1 MALSKRFIIIA
12 PTTPHNI
19 AAKKI
24 PKMLASVPNNGIS
37 IAIKGTD
44 IKSFS
49 KTKSDSLFDY
59 FMGGKKTEEIMK
71 ENQMKREEIAML
83 KDGTFLK
90 DKDVP
95 LMQKRW
101 CKYAENSNIQMTV
114 LSFYQNYI
122 DENINISF
130 DNGNIIMERDNN
142 ESNLLFN
149 FVLDKETESKYFIKN
164 LNFYIDTKV
173 KTNHLQIDDDR
184 IIIEY
189 DLWLSDEYSGNFKY
203 EIILKEV

>member
-1 MALSKRFIIIA
+1 M
-12 PTTPHNI
+12 
-19 AAKKI
+19 KKVYI
-24 PKMLASVPNNGIS
+24 DYKIKNNDEILKKENLE
-37 IAIKGTD
+37 AVYKVNEYLKIKD
-44 IKSFS
+44 IDDLVKN
-49 KTKSDSLFDY
+49 KPRILIMTKSD
-59 FMGGKKTEEIMK
+59 
-71 ENQMKREEIAML
+71 
-83 KDGTFLK
+83 
-90 DKDVP
+90 
-95 LMQKRW
+95 
-101 CKYAENSNIQMTV
+101 
-114 LSFYQNYI
+114 
-122 DENINISF
+122 
-130 DNGNIIMERDNN
+130 GNIIMERDNN

>member
-1 MALSKRFIIIA
+1 MLLE
-12 PTTPHNI
+12 
-19 AAKKI
+19 KKI
-24 PKMLASVPNNGIS
+24 GDFFLKKVYIDYKIKNN
-37 IAIKGTD
+37 D
-44 IKSFS
+44 
-49 KTKSDSLFDY
+49 
-59 FMGGKKTEEIMK
+59 EILKK
-71 ENQMKREEIAML
+71 ENLEAVYKVNEYL
-83 KDGTFLK
+83 KIK
-90 DKDVP
+90 D
-95 LMQKRW
+95 
-101 CKYAENSNIQMTV
+101 
-114 LSFYQNYI
+114 I

>member
-1 MALSKRFIIIA
+1 M
-12 PTTPHNI
+12 
-19 AAKKI
+19 KKVYI
-24 PKMLASVPNNGIS
+24 DYKIKNN
-37 IAIKGTD
+37 D
-44 IKSFS
+44 
-49 KTKSDSLFDY
+49 
-59 FMGGKKTEEIMK
+59 EILKK
-71 ENQMKREEIAML
+71 ENLEAVYKVNEYL
-83 KDGTFLK
+83 KIK
-90 DKDVP
+90 
-95 LMQKRW
+95 
-101 CKYAENSNIQMTV
+101 
-114 LSFYQNYI
+114 YI

>member
-1 MALSKRFIIIA
+1 M
-12 PTTPHNI
+12 
-19 AAKKI
+19 KKVYI
-24 PKMLASVPNNGIS
+24 DYKIKNN
-37 IAIKGTD
+37 D
-44 IKSFS
+44 
-49 KTKSDSLFDY
+49 
-59 FMGGKKTEEIMK
+59 EILKK
-71 ENQMKREEIAML
+71 ENLEAVYKVNEYL
-83 KDGTFLK
+83 KIKDIDG
-90 DKDVP
+90 
-95 LMQKRW
+95 
-101 CKYAENSNIQMTV
+101 
-114 LSFYQNYI
+114 
-122 DENINISF
+122 NINISF
-130 DNGNIIMERDNN
+130 NNGNIIMERDNN

>member
-1 MALSKRFIIIA
+1 M
-12 PTTPHNI
+12 
-19 AAKKI
+19 KKVYI
-24 PKMLASVPNNGIS
+24 DYKIKNN
-37 IAIKGTD
+37 D
-44 IKSFS
+44 
-49 KTKSDSLFDY
+49 
-59 FMGGKKTEEIMK
+59 EILKK
-71 ENQMKREEIAML
+71 ENLEAVYKVNEYL
-83 KDGTFLK
+83 KIK
-90 DKDVP
+90 D
-95 LMQKRW
+95 
-101 CKYAENSNIQMTV
+101 
-114 LSFYQNYI
+114 I

-130 DNGNIIMERDNN
+130 NNGNIIMERDNN
-142 ESNLLFN
+142 ESNLLFH

>member
-1 MALSKRFIIIA
+1 LIPLPNVSGDHQL
-12 PTTPHNI
+12 HNAKVLENVG
-19 AAKKI
+19 AAKI
-24 PKMLASVPNNGIS
+24 ILNNEL
-37 IAIKGTD
+37 K
-44 IKSFS
+44 
-49 KTKSDSLFDY
+49 
-59 FMGGKKTEEIMK
+59 K
-71 ENQMKREEIAML
+71 ENLEAVYKVNEYL
-83 KDGTFLK
+83 KIK
-90 DKDVP
+90 D
-95 LMQKRW
+95 
-101 CKYAENSNIQMTV
+101 
-114 LSFYQNYI
+114 I

>member
-1 MALSKRFIIIA
+1 M
-12 PTTPHNI
+12 
-19 AAKKI
+19 KKVYI
-24 PKMLASVPNNGIS
+24 DYKIKNNDEILKKEKLE
-37 IAIKGTD
+37 AVYKVNEYLKIKD
-44 IKSFS
+44 
-49 KTKSDSLFDY
+49 
-59 FMGGKKTEEIMK
+59 
-71 ENQMKREEIAML
+71 
-83 KDGTFLK
+83 
-90 DKDVP
+90 
-95 LMQKRW
+95 
-101 CKYAENSNIQMTV
+101 
-114 LSFYQNYI
+114 I

>member
-1 MALSKRFIIIA
+1 M
-12 PTTPHNI
+12 
-19 AAKKI
+19 KKVYI
-24 PKMLASVPNNGIS
+24 DYKIKNN
-37 IAIKGTD
+37 D
-44 IKSFS
+44 
-49 KTKSDSLFDY
+49 
-59 FMGGKKTEEIMK
+59 EILKK
-71 ENQMKREEIAML
+71 ENLEAVYKVNEYL
-83 KDGTFLK
+83 KIK
-90 DKDVP
+90 D
-95 LMQKRW
+95 
-101 CKYAENSNIQMTV
+101 
-114 LSFYQNYI
+114 I

-203 EIILKEV
+203 EIVLKEV

>member
-1 MALSKRFIIIA
+1 M
-12 PTTPHNI
+12 
-19 AAKKI
+19 KKVYI
-24 PKMLASVPNNGIS
+24 DYKIKNN
-37 IAIKGTD
+37 D
-44 IKSFS
+44 
-49 KTKSDSLFDY
+49 
-59 FMGGKKTEEIMK
+59 EILKK
-71 ENQMKREEIAML
+71 ENLEAVYKVNEYL
-83 KDGTFLK
+83 KIK
-90 DKDVP
+90 D
-95 LMQKRW
+95 
-101 CKYAENSNIQMTV
+101 
-114 LSFYQNYI
+114 I

-130 DNGNIIMERDNN
+130 NNGNIIIERDNN

>member
-1 MALSKRFIIIA
+1 M
-12 PTTPHNI
+12 
-19 AAKKI
+19 KKVYI
-24 PKMLASVPNNGIS
+24 DYKIKNN
-37 IAIKGTD
+37 D
-44 IKSFS
+44 
-49 KTKSDSLFDY
+49 
-59 FMGGKKTEEIMK
+59 EILKK
-71 ENQMKREEIAML
+71 ENLEAVYKVNEYL
-83 KDGTFLK
+83 KII
-90 DKDVP
+90 DK
-95 LMQKRW
+95 
-101 CKYAENSNIQMTV
+101 
-114 LSFYQNYI
+114 

-130 DNGNIIMERDNN
+130 NNGNIIMERDNN

>member
-1 MALSKRFIIIA
+1 M
-12 PTTPHNI
+12 
-19 AAKKI
+19 KKVYI
-24 PKMLASVPNNGIS
+24 DYKIKNN
-37 IAIKGTD
+37 D
-44 IKSFS
+44 
-49 KTKSDSLFDY
+49 
-59 FMGGKKTEEIMK
+59 EILKK
-71 ENQMKREEIAML
+71 ENLEAVYKVNEYL
-83 KDGTFLK
+83 KIRD
-90 DKDVP
+90 
-95 LMQKRW
+95 
-101 CKYAENSNIQMTV
+101 
-114 LSFYQNYI
+114 I

-130 DNGNIIMERDNN
+130 NNGNIIMERDNN

>member
-1 MALSKRFIIIA
+1 M
-12 PTTPHNI
+12 
-19 AAKKI
+19 KKVYI
-24 PKMLASVPNNGIS
+24 DYKIKNN
-37 IAIKGTD
+37 D
-44 IKSFS
+44 
-49 KTKSDSLFDY
+49 
-59 FMGGKKTEEIMK
+59 EELKK
-71 ENQMKREEIAML
+71 ENLEAVYKVNEYL
-83 KDGTFLK
+83 KIK
-90 DKDVP
+90 D
-95 LMQKRW
+95 
-101 CKYAENSNIQMTV
+101 
-114 LSFYQNYI
+114 I

>member
-1 MALSKRFIIIA
+1 M
-12 PTTPHNI
+12 
-19 AAKKI
+19 KKVYI
-24 PKMLASVPNNGIS
+24 DYKIKNN
-37 IAIKGTD
+37 D
-44 IKSFS
+44 
-49 KTKSDSLFDY
+49 
-59 FMGGKKTEEIMK
+59 EILKK
-71 ENQMKREEIAML
+71 ENLEAVYLVAVYKVNEYL
-83 KDGTFLK
+83 KIK
-90 DKDVP
+90 D
-95 LMQKRW
+95 
-101 CKYAENSNIQMTV
+101 
-114 LSFYQNYI
+114 I

-130 DNGNIIMERDNN
+130 NNGNIIMERDNN

>member
-1 MALSKRFIIIA
+1 M
-12 PTTPHNI
+12 
-19 AAKKI
+19 KKVYI
-24 PKMLASVPNNGIS
+24 DYKIKNN
-37 IAIKGTD
+37 D
-44 IKSFS
+44 
-49 KTKSDSLFDY
+49 
-59 FMGGKKTEEIMK
+59 EILKK
-71 ENQMKREEIAML
+71 ENLEAVYKVNEYIKI
-83 KDGTFLK
+83 KD
-90 DKDVP
+90 
-95 LMQKRW
+95 
-101 CKYAENSNIQMTV
+101 
-114 LSFYQNYI
+114 I

>member
-1 MALSKRFIIIA
+1 M
-12 PTTPHNI
+12 
-19 AAKKI
+19 KKVYI
-24 PKMLASVPNNGIS
+24 YYKIKNN
-37 IAIKGTD
+37 D
-44 IKSFS
+44 
-49 KTKSDSLFDY
+49 
-59 FMGGKKTEEIMK
+59 EIVKK
-71 ENQMKREEIAML
+71 ENLEAVYKVNEYL
-83 KDGTFLK
+83 KIK
-90 DKDVP
+90 D
-95 LMQKRW
+95 
-101 CKYAENSNIQMTV
+101 
-114 LSFYQNYI
+114 I

-130 DNGNIIMERDNN
+130 NNGNIIMERDNN

>member
-1 MALSKRFIIIA
+1 M
-12 PTTPHNI
+12 
-19 AAKKI
+19 KKVYI
-24 PKMLASVPNNGIS
+24 DYKIKNN
-37 IAIKGTD
+37 D
-44 IKSFS
+44 
-49 KTKSDSLFDY
+49 
-59 FMGGKKTEEIMK
+59 EILKK
-71 ENQMKREEIAML
+71 ENLEAVYKINEYL
-83 KDGTFLK
+83 KIK
-90 DKDVP
+90 D
-95 LMQKRW
+95 
-101 CKYAENSNIQMTV
+101 
-114 LSFYQNYI
+114 I

>member
-1 MALSKRFIIIA
+1 M
-12 PTTPHNI
+12 
-19 AAKKI
+19 KKVYI
-24 PKMLASVPNNGIS
+24 DYKIKNN
-37 IAIKGTD
+37 D
-44 IKSFS
+44 
-49 KTKSDSLFDY
+49 
-59 FMGGKKTEEIMK
+59 EILKK
-71 ENQMKREEIAML
+71 ENLEAVYKVNEYL
-83 KDGTFLK
+83 KIK
-90 DKDVP
+90 D
-95 LMQKRW
+95 
-101 CKYAENSNIQMTV
+101 
-114 LSFYQNYI
+114 I

-130 DNGNIIMERDNN
+130 DNGSIIMERDNN

>member
-1 MALSKRFIIIA
+1 MSAFLLYIWYNA
-12 PTTPHNI
+12 TW
-19 AAKKI
+19 KKDWWFFLKKVYI
-24 PKMLASVPNNGIS
+24 DYKIKNN
-37 IAIKGTD
+37 D
-44 IKSFS
+44 
-49 KTKSDSLFDY
+49 
-59 FMGGKKTEEIMK
+59 EILKK
-71 ENQMKREEIAML
+71 ENLEAVYKVNEYL
-83 KDGTFLK
+83 KIK
-90 DKDVP
+90 D
-95 LMQKRW
+95 
-101 CKYAENSNIQMTV
+101 
-114 LSFYQNYI
+114 I

-130 DNGNIIMERDNN
+130 NNGNIIMERDNN

>member
-1 MALSKRFIIIA
+1 M
-12 PTTPHNI
+12 
-19 AAKKI
+19 KKVYI
-24 PKMLASVPNNGIS
+24 DYKIKNN
-37 IAIKGTD
+37 D
-44 IKSFS
+44 
-49 KTKSDSLFDY
+49 
-59 FMGGKKTEEIMK
+59 EILKK
-71 ENQMKREEIAML
+71 ENLEAVYKVDEYL
-83 KDGTFLK
+83 KIK
-90 DKDVP
+90 D
-95 LMQKRW
+95 
-101 CKYAENSNIQMTV
+101 
-114 LSFYQNYI
+114 I

>member
-1 MALSKRFIIIA
+1 M
-12 PTTPHNI
+12 
-19 AAKKI
+19 KKVYI
-24 PKMLASVPNNGIS
+24 DYKIKNN
-37 IAIKGTD
+37 D
-44 IKSFS
+44 
-49 KTKSDSLFDY
+49 
-59 FMGGKKTEEIMK
+59 EILKK
-71 ENQMKREEIAML
+71 ENLEAVYKVNEYL
-83 KDGTFLK
+83 KIK
-90 DKDVP
+90 DK
-95 LMQKRW
+95 
-101 CKYAENSNIQMTV
+101 
-114 LSFYQNYI
+114 

-130 DNGNIIMERDNN
+130 NNGNIIMERDNN

>member
-1 MALSKRFIIIA
+1 MSAFLLYIWYNA
-12 PTTPHNI
+12 TW
-19 AAKKI
+19 KKDWWFFLKKVYI
-24 PKMLASVPNNGIS
+24 DYKIKNN
-37 IAIKGTD
+37 D
-44 IKSFS
+44 
-49 KTKSDSLFDY
+49 
-59 FMGGKKTEEIMK
+59 EILKK
-71 ENQMKREEIAML
+71 ENLEAVYKVNEYL
-83 KDGTFLK
+83 KIK
-90 DKDVP
+90 DK
-95 LMQKRW
+95 
-101 CKYAENSNIQMTV
+101 
-114 LSFYQNYI
+114 

-130 DNGNIIMERDNN
+130 NNGDIIMERDNN

>member
-1 MALSKRFIIIA
+1 M
-12 PTTPHNI
+12 
-19 AAKKI
+19 KKVYI
-24 PKMLASVPNNGIS
+24 DYKIKNN
-37 IAIKGTD
+37 D
-44 IKSFS
+44 
-49 KTKSDSLFDY
+49 
-59 FMGGKKTEEIMK
+59 EILKK
-71 ENQMKREEIAML
+71 ENLEAVYKVNEYL
-83 KDGTFLK
+83 KIK
-90 DKDVP
+90 D
-95 LMQKRW
+95 
-101 CKYAENSNIQMTV
+101 
-114 LSFYQNYI
+114 I

-130 DNGNIIMERDNN
+130 NNGNIIMERDNN

-173 KTNHLQIDDDR
+173 KTNRLQIDDDR

>member
-1 MALSKRFIIIA
+1 MSAFLLYIWYNA
-12 PTTPHNI
+12 TW
-19 AAKKI
+19 KKDWWFFLKKVYI
-24 PKMLASVPNNGIS
+24 DYKIKNN
-37 IAIKGTD
+37 D
-44 IKSFS
+44 
-49 KTKSDSLFDY
+49 
-59 FMGGKKTEEIMK
+59 EIVKK
-71 ENQMKREEIAML
+71 ENLEAVYKVNEYL
-83 KDGTFLK
+83 KIK
-90 DKDVP
+90 D
-95 LMQKRW
+95 
-101 CKYAENSNIQMTV
+101 
-114 LSFYQNYI
+114 I

-203 EIILKEV
+203 EIILKELF

>member
-1 MALSKRFIIIA
+1 M
-12 PTTPHNI
+12 
-19 AAKKI
+19 KKVYI
-24 PKMLASVPNNGIS
+24 DYKIKNN
-37 IAIKGTD
+37 D
-44 IKSFS
+44 
-49 KTKSDSLFDY
+49 
-59 FMGGKKTEEIMK
+59 EIVKK
-71 ENQMKREEIAML
+71 ENLEAVYKVNEYL
-83 KDGTFLK
+83 KIK
-90 DKDVP
+90 D
-95 LMQKRW
+95 
-101 CKYAENSNIQMTV
+101 
-114 LSFYQNYI
+114 I

-130 DNGNIIMERDNN
+130 NNGNIIMERDNN

-173 KTNHLQIDDDR
+173 KTNHLQIDDNR

>member
-1 MALSKRFIIIA
+1 M
-12 PTTPHNI
+12 
-19 AAKKI
+19 KKVYI
-24 PKMLASVPNNGIS
+24 DYKIKNN
-37 IAIKGTD
+37 D
-44 IKSFS
+44 
-49 KTKSDSLFDY
+49 
-59 FMGGKKTEEIMK
+59 EILKK
-71 ENQMKREEIAML
+71 ENLEAVYKVNEYL
-83 KDGTFLK
+83 KIK
-90 DKDVP
+90 DK
-95 LMQKRW
+95 
-101 CKYAENSNIQMTV
+101 
-114 LSFYQNYI
+114 

-130 DNGNIIMERDNN
+130 NNGDIIMERDNN

>member
-1 MALSKRFIIIA
+1 MLLE
-12 PTTPHNI
+12 
-19 AAKKI
+19 KKI
-24 PKMLASVPNNGIS
+24 GDFFLKKVYIDYKIKNN
-37 IAIKGTD
+37 D
-44 IKSFS
+44 
-49 KTKSDSLFDY
+49 
-59 FMGGKKTEEIMK
+59 EILKK
-71 ENQMKREEIAML
+71 ENLEAVYKVNEYL
-83 KDGTFLK
+83 KIK
-90 DKDVP
+90 D
-95 LMQKRW
+95 
-101 CKYAENSNIQMTV
+101 
-114 LSFYQNYI
+114 I

-130 DNGNIIMERDNN
+130 NNGNIIMERDNN

>member
-1 MALSKRFIIIA
+1 MIFL
-12 PTTPHNI
+12 
-19 AAKKI
+19 KKVYI
-24 PKMLASVPNNGIS
+24 DYKIKNN
-37 IAIKGTD
+37 D
-44 IKSFS
+44 
-49 KTKSDSLFDY
+49 
-59 FMGGKKTEEIMK
+59 EILKK
-71 ENQMKREEIAML
+71 ENLEAVYKVNEYL
-83 KDGTFLK
+83 KIK
-90 DKDVP
+90 D
-95 LMQKRW
+95 
-101 CKYAENSNIQMTV
+101 
-114 LSFYQNYI
+114 I

-149 FVLDKETESKYFIKN
+149 FVLDKETESKYFIKK

>member
-1 MALSKRFIIIA
+1 MSAFLLYIWYNA
-12 PTTPHNI
+12 TW
-19 AAKKI
+19 KKDWWFFLKKVYI
-24 PKMLASVPNNGIS
+24 DYKIKNN
-37 IAIKGTD
+37 D
-44 IKSFS
+44 
-49 KTKSDSLFDY
+49 
-59 FMGGKKTEEIMK
+59 EILKK
-71 ENQMKREEIAML
+71 ENLEAIYKVNEYL
-83 KDGTFLK
+83 KIK
-90 DKDVP
+90 D
-95 LMQKRW
+95 
-101 CKYAENSNIQMTV
+101 
-114 LSFYQNYI
+114 I

-130 DNGNIIMERDNN
+130 NNGNIIMERDNN

-173 KTNHLQIDDDR
+173 KTNYLQIDDDR

>member
-1 MALSKRFIIIA
+1 M
-12 PTTPHNI
+12 
-19 AAKKI
+19 KKVYI
-24 PKMLASVPNNGIS
+24 DYKIKNN
-37 IAIKGTD
+37 D
-44 IKSFS
+44 
-49 KTKSDSLFDY
+49 
-59 FMGGKKTEEIMK
+59 EIVKK
-71 ENQMKREEIAML
+71 ENLEAVYKVNEYL
-83 KDGTFLK
+83 KIK
-90 DKDVP
+90 D
-95 LMQKRW
+95 
-101 CKYAENSNIQMTV
+101 
-114 LSFYQNYI
+114 I

-130 DNGNIIMERDNN
+130 NNGNIIMERDNN

-173 KTNHLQIDDDR
+173 KTNYLQIDDDR

>member
-1 MALSKRFIIIA
+1 M
-12 PTTPHNI
+12 
-19 AAKKI
+19 KKVYI
-24 PKMLASVPNNGIS
+24 DYKIKNN
-37 IAIKGTD
+37 D
-44 IKSFS
+44 
-49 KTKSDSLFDY
+49 
-59 FMGGKKTEEIMK
+59 EILKK
-71 ENQMKREEIAML
+71 ENLEAVYKVNEYL
-83 KDGTFLK
+83 KIK
-90 DKDVP
+90 D
-95 LMQKRW
+95 
-101 CKYAENSNIQMTV
+101 
-114 LSFYQNYI
+114 I

-173 KTNHLQIDDDR
+173 KTNHLQIDDNR

>member
-1 MALSKRFIIIA
+1 M
-12 PTTPHNI
+12 
-19 AAKKI
+19 KKVYI
-24 PKMLASVPNNGIS
+24 DYKIKNN
-37 IAIKGTD
+37 D
-44 IKSFS
+44 
-49 KTKSDSLFDY
+49 
-59 FMGGKKTEEIMK
+59 EILKK
-71 ENQMKREEIAML
+71 ENLEAVYKVNEYL
-83 KDGTFLK
+83 KIK
-90 DKDVP
+90 D
-95 LMQKRW
+95 
-101 CKYAENSNIQMTV
+101 
-114 LSFYQNYI
+114 I

-130 DNGNIIMERDNN
+130 NNGNIIMERDNN

-203 EIILKEV
+203 EIVLKEV

>member
-1 MALSKRFIIIA
+1 M
-12 PTTPHNI
+12 
-19 AAKKI
+19 KKVYI
-24 PKMLASVPNNGIS
+24 DYKIKNN
-37 IAIKGTD
+37 D
-44 IKSFS
+44 
-49 KTKSDSLFDY
+49 
-59 FMGGKKTEEIMK
+59 EILKK
-71 ENQMKREEIAML
+71 ENLEAVYKVNEYL
-83 KDGTFLK
+83 KIK
-90 DKDVP
+90 D
-95 LMQKRW
+95 
-101 CKYAENSNIQMTV
+101 
-114 LSFYQNYI
+114 I
-122 DENINISF
+122 DENINIFF

>member
-1 MALSKRFIIIA
+1 M
-12 PTTPHNI
+12 
-19 AAKKI
+19 KKVYI
-24 PKMLASVPNNGIS
+24 DYKIKNN
-37 IAIKGTD
+37 D
-44 IKSFS
+44 
-49 KTKSDSLFDY
+49 
-59 FMGGKKTEEIMK
+59 EILKK
-71 ENQMKREEIAML
+71 ENLEAVYKVDEYL
-83 KDGTFLK
+83 KIK
-90 DKDVP
+90 D
-95 LMQKRW
+95 
-101 CKYAENSNIQMTV
+101 
-114 LSFYQNYI
+114 I

-173 KTNHLQIDDDR
+173 KTNHLQIDNDR

>member
-1 MALSKRFIIIA
+1 MSAFLLYIWYNA
-12 PTTPHNI
+12 TW
-19 AAKKI
+19 KKDWWFFLKKVYI
-24 PKMLASVPNNGIS
+24 DYKIKNN
-37 IAIKGTD
+37 D
-44 IKSFS
+44 
-49 KTKSDSLFDY
+49 
-59 FMGGKKTEEIMK
+59 EILKK
-71 ENQMKREEIAML
+71 ENLEAVYKVNEYL
-83 KDGTFLK
+83 KIK
-90 DKDVP
+90 D
-95 LMQKRW
+95 
-101 CKYAENSNIQMTV
+101 
-114 LSFYQNYI
+114 I

-184 IIIEY
+184 IIIAY

>member
-1 MALSKRFIIIA
+1 M
-12 PTTPHNI
+12 
-19 AAKKI
+19 KKVYI
-24 PKMLASVPNNGIS
+24 DYKIKNN
-37 IAIKGTD
+37 D
-44 IKSFS
+44 
-49 KTKSDSLFDY
+49 
-59 FMGGKKTEEIMK
+59 EILKK
-71 ENQMKREEIAML
+71 ENLEAVYKVNEYL
-83 KDGTFLK
+83 KIK
-90 DKDVP
+90 DK
-95 LMQKRW
+95 
-101 CKYAENSNIQMTV
+101 
-114 LSFYQNYI
+114 

-203 EIILKEV
+203 EIVLKEV

>member
-1 MALSKRFIIIA
+1 MSAFLLYIWYNA
-12 PTTPHNI
+12 TW
-19 AAKKI
+19 KKDWWFFLKKVYI
-24 PKMLASVPNNGIS
+24 DYKIKNN
-37 IAIKGTD
+37 D
-44 IKSFS
+44 
-49 KTKSDSLFDY
+49 
-59 FMGGKKTEEIMK
+59 EILKK
-71 ENQMKREEIAML
+71 ENLEAVYKVNEYL
-83 KDGTFLK
+83 KIK
-90 DKDVP
+90 D
-95 LMQKRW
+95 
-101 CKYAENSNIQMTV
+101 
-114 LSFYQNYI
+114 I

-164 LNFYIDTKV
+164 LNFYIDTKI

>member
-1 MALSKRFIIIA
+1 MSAFLLYIWYNA
-12 PTTPHNI
+12 TW
-19 AAKKI
+19 KKDWWFFLKKVYI
-24 PKMLASVPNNGIS
+24 DYKIKNN
-37 IAIKGTD
+37 D
-44 IKSFS
+44 
-49 KTKSDSLFDY
+49 
-59 FMGGKKTEEIMK
+59 EILKK
-71 ENQMKREEIAML
+71 ENLEAVYKVNEYL
-83 KDGTFLK
+83 KIK
-90 DKDVP
+90 D
-95 LMQKRW
+95 
-101 CKYAENSNIQMTV
+101 
-114 LSFYQNYI
+114 I

-130 DNGNIIMERDNN
+130 NNGNIIMERDNN

-164 LNFYIDTKV
+164 LNFYIDTKI

>member
-1 MALSKRFIIIA
+1 M
-12 PTTPHNI
+12 
-19 AAKKI
+19 KKVYI
-24 PKMLASVPNNGIS
+24 DYKIKNN
-37 IAIKGTD
+37 D
-44 IKSFS
+44 
-49 KTKSDSLFDY
+49 
-59 FMGGKKTEEIMK
+59 EILKK
-71 ENQMKREEIAML
+71 ENLEAIYKVNEYL
-83 KDGTFLK
+83 KIK
-90 DKDVP
+90 D
-95 LMQKRW
+95 
-101 CKYAENSNIQMTV
+101 
-114 LSFYQNYI
+114 I

-164 LNFYIDTKV
+164 LNFYIDTKI

>member
-1 MALSKRFIIIA
+1 M
-12 PTTPHNI
+12 
-19 AAKKI
+19 KKVYI
-24 PKMLASVPNNGIS
+24 DYKIKNN
-37 IAIKGTD
+37 D
-44 IKSFS
+44 
-49 KTKSDSLFDY
+49 
-59 FMGGKKTEEIMK
+59 EILKK
-71 ENQMKREEIAML
+71 ENLEAVYKVDEYL
-83 KDGTFLK
+83 KIK
-90 DKDVP
+90 D
-95 LMQKRW
+95 
-101 CKYAENSNIQMTV
+101 
-114 LSFYQNYI
+114 I

-203 EIILKEV
+203 EIVLKEV